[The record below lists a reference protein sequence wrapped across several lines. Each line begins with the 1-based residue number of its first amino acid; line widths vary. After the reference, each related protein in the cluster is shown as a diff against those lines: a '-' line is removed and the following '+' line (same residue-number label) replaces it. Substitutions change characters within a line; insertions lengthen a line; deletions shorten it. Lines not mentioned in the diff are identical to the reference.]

1 MFRFLFNFQ
10 RVFDAQ
16 SKNSYKILDQNDRC
30 VSTKKKDLEE
40 MLDRLNVQVENPV
53 CIMDQ
58 ENSKEF
64 IKGNERDKYR
74 FFKKATDLERVV
86 TSIQESKSDLE
97 SMTAI
102 FTSSYSKLRG
112 VGEDAEKVRAAVK
125 FLWHCVSLL

>member
-86 TSIQESKSDLE
+86 TSIQESQSDLE
-97 SMTAI
+97 RMSAI
-102 FTSSYSKLRG
+102 FTSSYGKLRG

-125 FLWHCVSLL
+125 F